1 MNMAER
7 ELNRKIEPRENDLPF
22 YPIGQIQFGEGKS
35 LFISSNDIGSLKS
48 TTTPT
53 EIEASDFAELNVGRV
68 LNLKKYKD
76 VQVVRVQPGH
86 FDIATYPTIDSNR
99 DKLYVR
105 LQYDDATT
113 EIKGAH
119 GMDEIDMLKVLTG
132 EAGGLAVFQ
141 GGDSPAEIALVM
153 EKGPDKKEKTAVV
166 AFFQH
171 DGLRDHQLG
180 FDSVSGAYA
189 FFRNLNEE
197 FAENPTELED
207 EIRKRLDKGFKKKI
221 INESPVRREILKS
234 VLLAHA
240 RLYDITADETHL
252 EFINQH
258 LPEGILNRSFENL
271 DTEIEVSGIINTLI
285 IGRSG
290 QSDENNNQED
300 LNKKRSIELKTD
312 EAKRIY
318 DFYREQLGKNFG
330 VKIEYYTSNLV
341 KELMEGY
348 LREIIFHAKN
358 STQADSFADLSLM
371 LKELFK
377 TPYASSDRG
386 LTSQVQMKVK
396 ELGRLEGYLHT
407 NPSMWDLMRG
417 LINYVDKKHA
427 EALIRDHRSG
437 LYKN

>member
-1 MNMAER
+1 MNMAEG
-7 ELNRKIEPRENDLPF
+7 EFDRKIEPREYDLPY

-53 EIEASDFAELNVGRV
+53 KIEASDFAELNVGRV

-86 FDIATYPTIDSNR
+86 FDIATYPTIESNR
-99 DKLYVR
+99 DPLYVR
-105 LQYDDATT
+105 MQYDDAAT
-113 EIKGAH
+113 EVKGAH

-141 GGDSPAEIALVM
+141 GGDSPTEIALVM
-153 EKGPDKKEKTAVV
+153 EKGQEKNEKTAVV

-171 DGLRDHQLG
+171 DGLRDYQLG

-221 INESPVRREILKS
+221 INESPVRRELLKS

-252 EFINQH
+252 EFINEH
-258 LPEGILNRSFENL
+258 LPEGIFNRSFVNV

-285 IGRSG
+285 IGKSG
-290 QSDENNNQED
+290 QAVEKNNQED
-300 LNKKRSIELKTD
+300 LKKKRSIELKTD

-318 DFYREQLGKNFG
+318 DFYHDKLGKEFG
-330 VKIEYYTSNLV
+330 TQVRSSTSNLV
-341 KELMEGY
+341 EGLMEGY
-348 LREIIFHAKN
+348 LREVIFHAKYAG
-358 STQADSFADLSLM
+358 QADSFEDLANM
-371 LKELFK
+371 LKELK
-377 TPYASSDRG
+377 QTPYASSDEG
-386 LTSQVQMKVK
+386 LTSEIRTKAR
-396 ELGRLEGYLHT
+396 ELGKLEFYSHN
-407 NPSMWDLMRG
+407 NPHMWSLVNG
-417 LINYVDKKHA
+417 LINYVEEKQAD
-427 EALIRDHRSG
+427 ALIRDNRGWSRHE
-437 LYKN
+437 